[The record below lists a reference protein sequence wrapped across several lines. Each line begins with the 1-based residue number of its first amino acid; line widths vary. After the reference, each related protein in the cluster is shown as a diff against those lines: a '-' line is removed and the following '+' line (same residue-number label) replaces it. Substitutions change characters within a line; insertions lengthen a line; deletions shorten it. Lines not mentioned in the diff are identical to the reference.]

1 MKFNFGGFIFRIEKR
16 TSFEFI
22 RYANCWE
29 DADILFKALEPKA
42 GKRILSIASAG
53 DNSLALL
60 AGGAEVFALDLNKT
74 QLACTELRKVAIKNL
89 DYEECLCFLGFK
101 ECQKRIGIY
110 KKLESSLSKTTKI
123 FWNSNLKIIEN
134 GLIYTGKFEKYF
146 QFFRKHIISLI
157 HSKTRIQRLLQPK
170 NYEQRVEF
178 YEKEW
183 NNFRWRLLFKVFF
196 SRFVMG
202 RMGRD
207 PEFFRYVDVPV
218 AENILNRTKFAL
230 TELTTDDN
238 PYLDF
243 ILTGGF
249 QNNLPFYMREENFSK
264 IKANIDNLTLIHGA
278 IDSLPSNY
286 ESSFDGFNLS
296 DIFEYMPKEQFL
308 TTYQTIL
315 KYASSNSKIAYWNML
330 VPRSCPEEL
339 ANSVKLNEELS
350 ENLFKQ
356 DKAWFY
362 SRFIVEETL

>member
-1 MKFNFGGFIFRIEKR
+1 MRIEKR

-29 DADILFKALEPKA
+29 DADILFKALQPKA
-42 GKRILSIASAG
+42 GKRFLSIASAG

-60 AGGAEVFALDLNKT
+60 TEGAEVVALDLNQA
-74 QLACTELRKVAIKNL
+74 QLACTELRKIAILHL
-89 DYEECLCFLGFK
+89 DYEECLHFLGFK
-101 ECQKRIGIY
+101 ESQKRVTVYQKLRDYLSNVAREFWDANLTIIAQGI
-110 KKLESSLSKTTKI
+110 
-123 FWNSNLKIIEN
+123 
-134 GLIYTGKFEKYF
+134 IYAGKFEKYF
-146 QFFRKHIISLI
+146 QFFRKNIISLI
-157 HSKTRIQRLLQPK
+157 HPKSRIQTLLQPK
-170 NYEQRVEF
+170 SYEQRVNF

-230 TELTTDDN
+230 TKLATDNN
-238 PYLDF
+238 PFLDF

-249 QNNLPFYMREENFSK
+249 TNSLPFYMREENFSK

-278 IDSLPSNY
+278 IDSLPKDY

-296 DIFEYMPKEQFL
+296 DIFEYMPKDQFL
-308 TTYQTIL
+308 TTYRTIL
-315 KYASSNSKIAYWNML
+315 KYANSNSKIAYWNML
-330 VPRSCPEEL
+330 VPRSCPKEL
-339 ANSVKLNEELS
+339 ESKVKLNKTLS
-350 ENLFKQ
+350 DELFKQ

-362 SRFIVEETL
+362 SRFIVEEKL